1 MTNPRASKPQP
12 PSVTTDAVNLV
23 LPLIKATLEPA
34 AKRAKR
40 PIDSPAGRIVSQV
53 ARRDMDT
60 GGADGTVNLI
70 AGLTSTLSFMA
81 PALAQALGRAP
92 ETAGAKLAEALRQQ
106 DGNPYMVRVLETV
119 QTTGAAE
126 AVAEAMAGK
135 NGEVY
140 DLILNLA
147 DCIATHAEA
156 YAHVTSTP
164 LDEVWAEI
172 EAGLHD

>member
-1 MTNPRASKPQP
+1 
-12 PSVTTDAVNLV
+12 
-23 LPLIKATLEPA
+23 
-34 AKRAKR
+34 
-40 PIDSPAGRIVSQV
+40 
-53 ARRDMDT
+53 
-60 GGADGTVNLI
+60 
-70 AGLTSTLSFMA
+70 
-81 PALAQALGRAP
+81 
-92 ETAGAKLAEALRQQ
+92 
-106 DGNPYMVRVLETV
+106 
-119 QTTGAAE
+119 
-126 AVAEAMAGK
+126 MAGE